1 MMANSKWLVWGEFS
15 KGTEENHSM
24 AGWVWELIWKEK
36 QLWIQSP
43 VERVSWGVW
52 GLKQWGALGTLFSL
66 SLLPSFCFC
75 CAHSWLNSAG
85 PQKVRENISAS
96 PGSGRGDGTREANR
110 ISLTLVVLLNSFFLV
125 SSGWLCSL
133 LFFLPLIFKNVSIEC
148 SVHCFTFFFNH
159 KNN

>member
-24 AGWVWELIWKEK
+24 AGWAWELIWKEK

-52 GLKQWGALGTLFSL
+52 GPQSVRALGTPFSL
-66 SLLPSFCFC
+66 PLFPPFCLC
-75 CAHSWLNSAG
+75 CAHSWLNSTG

-96 PGSGRGDGTREANR
+96 PGSGRGDGTREADR
-110 ISLTLVVLLNSFFLV
+110 ISLTLVVLLNAFFLL
-125 SSGWLCSL
+125 SLGWLFSL
-133 LFFLPLIFKNVSIEC
+133 LFFLPLIFKNVRSEC
-148 SVHCFTFFFNH
+148 SVHCFAFFLNH